1 MLSTYQFPV
10 SGSGRQGLLAR
21 TIALFA
27 IVAIAASLLPHGAR
41 AQETSSDLVYFDGT
55 GQTLGGAFYDA
66 WLDQGGRAEAGAPV
80 SAAVQQG
87 NRWVQWFEHT
97 RLEVSKPT
105 LDQAAAE
112 DVQPGT
118 IGMALAESF
127 GLSRWHP
134 AFKPADGN
142 VADGVRA

>member
-1 MLSTYQFPV
+1 MLKTYQFPA
-10 SGSGRQGLLAR
+10 SGSGRHGLLSR
-21 TIALFA
+21 TVALVA
-27 IVAIAASLLPHGAR
+27 ILAIAATLLPFGAR
-41 AQETSSDLVYFDGT
+41 AQESTSDVVYFDGT
-55 GQTLGGAFYDA
+55 GQTLSGAFYDA
-66 WLDQGGRAEAGAPV
+66 WLDQGGLAEAGAPV

-97 RLEVSKPT
+97 RLEVSNPS

-127 GLSRWHP
+127 GLSRWHH
-134 AFKPADGN
+134 AFQPVNSD
-142 VADGVRA
+142 VD

>member
-10 SGSGRQGLLAR
+10 CGSGRHGLLAR
-21 TIALFA
+21 TIALVA
-27 IVAIAASLLPHGAR
+27 IIAIAASMLPYNAR
-41 AQETSSDLVYFDGT
+41 AQETSADIVYFDGT
-55 GQTLGGAFYDA
+55 GQTRAGAFYDA

-97 RLEVSKPT
+97 RLEVSNPT

-112 DVQPGT
+112 DVHPGT

-134 AFKPADGN
+134 AFQPVSGT
-142 VADGVRA
+142 VAD